1 MLRSSV
7 TKTVACT
14 VLLYHGGRPSRDD
27 SALPRVRR
35 ILVRTLRRLHA
46 RVVDPVASRLG
57 ASGRRSTSRLFRRRV
72 RTRYGELEVLNFA
85 KAPVVHKGLGTVS
98 GSLLPSL
105 RAIYARVLGGVTG
118 RKGPKTFTF
127 VLSMKPSTI
136 HVFTSGL
143 CGTTVG
149 DTPRGRCKAT
159 LVRSFTRRRG
169 KAVAVGSRG
178 RR

>member
-14 VLLYHGGRPSRDD
+14 VLLYHGGRSSRDD
-27 SALPRVRR
+27 SALARVRR

-57 ASGRRSTSRLFRRRV
+57 ASGRRSARGLFRRRV
-72 RTRYGELEVLNFA
+72 RTRYEELEALNFA
-85 KAPVVHKGLGTVS
+85 KAPVVHKGLDTVS
-98 GSLLPSL
+98 GSLLPPL

-127 VLSMKPSTI
+127 ILSVRSSRI

-143 CGTTVG
+143 CDSTVG
-149 DTPRGRCKAT
+149 GIPRGRCKAA